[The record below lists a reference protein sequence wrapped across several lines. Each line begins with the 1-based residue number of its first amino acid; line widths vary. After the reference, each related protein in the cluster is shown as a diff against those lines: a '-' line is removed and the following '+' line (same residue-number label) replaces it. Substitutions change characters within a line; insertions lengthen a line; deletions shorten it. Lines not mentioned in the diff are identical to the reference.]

1 MGFEAKVVVVC
12 DTAEEFVNRVERGI
26 FDLVFC
32 RVPADCPKDTDQAY
46 AKSIVETYWRSV
58 LNAILIVKDGG
69 YICVNNVL
77 PMDDVRVGLYFNKE
91 IMTGYDVCS
100 VAKVEMKDSKFPA
113 KPGSLVTVFRKLT
126 RDEIIY
132 RNHSLYDLGLM
143 SKLKRKGDERWI
155 DFKGAYM
162 RVHTGFNHIGCG
174 VLPFIKTYPNTGL
187 GLYMFYKDMIRAF
200 SNEGGAIVDLG
211 VNSVYLAKKCVEM
224 GRKICIVGKER
235 LLIDKIKRELDG
247 NVLESLRFKEE
258 YDNIPSG
265 CYNVGE
271 CLSVSIRN
279 RCNRN
284 NDDATDKKHKKN
296 KSAKRRTKDI
306 DIEQTEETTDEAG
319 CMWINDRGEEVW
331 LPYGK
336 GWKPDRVEKRAYQA
350 DFSDIPF

>member
-12 DTAEEFVNRVERGI
+12 DTEEEFVNRVEHGI
-26 FDLVFC
+26 FDLFFC
-32 RVPADCPKDTDQAY
+32 RVPADCPKDADQEA
-46 AKSIVETYWRSV
+46 ARSIVDTYWRSV
-58 LNAILIVKDGG
+58 LNAIPLVKDGG
-69 YICVNNVL
+69 YVVVNNEL
-77 PMDDVRVGLYFNKE
+77 PIEHIRVGLYFNRE
-91 IMTGYDVCS
+91 IMSRYDVCS

-113 KPGSLVTVFRKLT
+113 KPGSLVTIFRKLT

-162 RVHTGFNHIGCG
+162 RVHKGFDPIGCG
-174 VLPFIKTYPNTGL
+174 VLPFIKTYPDTGL

-200 SNEGGAIVDLG
+200 SNEGGAVVDLG

-224 GRKICIVGKER
+224 GRKICIVRRER
-235 LLIDKIKRELDG
+235 SLIDKIKRKLGGD
-247 NVLESLRFKEE
+247 VLEVFRSKEE
-258 YDNIPSG
+258 HDNIPEG

-279 RCNRN
+279 RRNR
-284 NDDATDKKHKKN
+284 DDDDNSNQKHTKN
-296 KSAKRRTKDI
+296 KSSKRRTKDV
-306 DIEQTEETTDEAG
+306 DIEQAEEIPDEAG
-319 CMWINDRGEEVW
+319 CMWIDNKGNEVW

-336 GWKPDRVEKRAYQA
+336 GWKPDRVEKRAYQT